1 MTVTV
6 GYLVN
11 QYPKVSHSFIRR
23 EIKCLESLG
32 LRVHR
37 FSIRSCEGELVDEQD
52 RTELKATRVILKAGL
67 IPILFSIFFVVLA
80 KAKHLVSA
88 MRLLLQLSHGSDRNI
103 LYHLAYFAEAC
114 VLLRW
119 CEKNHISHI
128 HAHFG
133 TNSTTVALLSYCLGG
148 PTYSFTVHGPEEF
161 DKVYLI
167 SLKKKIE
174 SAAFVIAIS
183 DFGRSQLYR
192 WCSHTHWKKIKV
204 VRCGLDDQFLDCE
217 PLPINAKPY
226 LVCVGRL
233 CEQKGQIL
241 LVEACYQLA
250 KRGRDFKLTL
260 VGDGE
265 ERSTIEHLIEKYG
278 LSDQI
283 EITGWATAEQVK
295 QQIQSARVMV
305 LPSFAE
311 GLPVVIM
318 EALALHRPVI
328 STYVAGIPELVN
340 SEKCGWLIPSG
351 SIDALTLAIES
362 ALDTSVE
369 ELTRMGKV
377 GASAVSKYHCAMVE
391 AKKLAELFRI
401 QVQGNAPS
409 RMVNQPVNVKILAV
423 KKPAQW

>member
-1 MTVTV
+1 MTITV

-23 EIKCLESLG
+23 EIQCLESMG
-32 LRVHR
+32 LKIHR
-37 FSIRSCEGELVDEQD
+37 FSIRSCESELVDEQD
-52 RTELKATRVILKAGL
+52 RVELDKTRIILKAGL
-67 IPILFSIFFVVLA
+67 LNVLVSLLFVVVT
-80 KAKHLVSA
+80 KATRLVSA
-88 MRLLLQLSHGSDRNI
+88 MQLLLQLSSHSDRSV

-119 CEKNHISHI
+119 CKENQISHV

-133 TNSTTVALLSYCLGG
+133 TNSTTVALLSHRLGG

-161 DKVYLI
+161 DKVYLL
-167 SLKKKIE
+167 SLKQKIE
-174 SAAFVIAIS
+174 SAAFVVAIS

-192 WCSHTHWKKIKV
+192 WCNHTHWKKINV

-217 PLPINAKPY
+217 PSPIQAKPH
-226 LVCVGRL
+226 LVCIGRL

-241 LVEACYQLA
+241 LVEACHQLA

-265 ERSTIEHLIEKYG
+265 ERSTVENLIENYG
-278 LSDQI
+278 LSNQI

-295 QQIQSARVMV
+295 QQIQASRVMV

-328 STYVAGIPELVN
+328 STYVAGIPELVTP
-340 SEKCGWLIPSG
+340 EKCGWLIPSG

-362 ALDTSVE
+362 ALDTPVE
-369 ELTRMGKV
+369 ELTIMGQA
-377 GASAVSKYHCAMVE
+377 GAEAVATYHCATIE
-391 AKKLAELFRI
+391 ASKLAELFRMQI
-401 QVQGNAPS
+401 QKSAAS
-409 RMVNQPVNVKILAV
+409 IRVNHQAS
-423 KKPAQW
+423 AQLQ